1 MTSPLGLDA
10 FHPPSTKARVL
21 GPMSGRPMRVGLG
34 EQSVQAGQKFSTL
47 WPLVRE
53 VRACQSKA
61 GARAAGRGV
70 MCRVTCGLC
79 GQTSCESGPLPRRTG
94 SLLQSLGSTHP
105 PLMDSCTP
113 PPSLADL
120 FSPSIRENR
129 CLYVTAQNICSSQ
142 RLSSHLSRISKLLSE
157 ARAQFIQ
164 VNTHPAPKGAWALDI
179 ARSDTEIASSLCLPP
194 PPSASVLLPLSVFL
208 LSLAPSFP
216 APLPSPFPCY
226 LLPLLNPPTSGVSWE
241 HINTVFLNLG
251 NCGVNCVV
259 RTAKKSSG
267 P

>member
-1 MTSPLGLDA
+1 MS
-10 FHPPSTKARVL
+10 L
-21 GPMSGRPMRVGLG
+21 GPCPG
-34 EQSVQAGQKFSTL
+34 GQEACFRAL
-47 WPLVRE
+47 VPL
-53 VRACQSKA
+53 
-61 GARAAGRGV
+61 
-70 MCRVTCGLC
+70 
-79 GQTSCESGPLPRRTG
+79 
-94 SLLQSLGSTHP
+94 THP
-105 PLMDSCTP
+105 SWTAAPP